1 MGKHAPTL
9 KYQKGKFSRHTDAA
23 FNSNEAD
30 AFMAGAW
37 VYVRSSNVSA
47 VRWGPETGILTIQF
61 KDGSVYHYPGFD
73 RASALGFGAAPS
85 KGGYVHD
92 WLRTGG
98 HRV

>member
-1 MGKHAPTL
+1 VAL

-37 VYVRSSNVSA
+37 VFVRSSNVSA
-47 VRWGPETGILTIQF
+47 VRWAEATGILTVQF
-61 KDGSVYHYPGFD
+61 KGGGTWHYPGFD
-73 RASALGFGAAPS
+73 RPSALGFGAAPS
-85 KGGYVHD
+85 KGGYVWD
-92 WLRTGG
+92 WLRTRG